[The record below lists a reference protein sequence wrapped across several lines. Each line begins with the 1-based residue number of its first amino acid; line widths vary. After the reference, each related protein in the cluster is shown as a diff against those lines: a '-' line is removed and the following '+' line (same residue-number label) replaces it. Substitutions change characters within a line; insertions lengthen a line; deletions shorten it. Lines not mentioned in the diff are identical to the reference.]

1 MLPRLLGAGL
11 QGMSSVSGA
20 IQKSVRTGS
29 QAIGA
34 LALSQ
39 TEPEVLATMAGGK
52 ALLSKLKRTPTVRS
66 PQLNTS
72 DEVEDF
78 SSPVTDG
85 NLEKAIEDMGKS
97 ITGRLSKMEDVLSDD
112 LFSINFT
119 TGIMSTALEEIAG
132 TVSMILG
139 SLPDLE
145 SRREKSRRN
154 RETSKFQNKNIKLL
168 TRISSG
174 SRGTTASG
182 GGSGMMSMLGLLP
195 LLGIL
200 GSVAAAIAP
209 IALPLIGVVSGLTA
223 LIAFLDSDLAD
234 DIRDSIANALFDPEE
249 ELNKLNKST
258 AEANKILLETQE
270 EAKDH
275 YNSLSKKDQAAVDKF
290 EKDSQEMSART
301 AGSKVM
307 STKTDMAIDSG
318 NAAVMEQ
325 QQIKVAGRDREMKVR
340 NDERYYDDSF
350 LGRLKSIANAAF
362 SLSPVGRGMDA
373 LTVAKNFFTGEDL
386 ATDTGAAALAF
397 ELGIG
402 PDADRL
408 AQSTLETGPGG
419 NSISPL
425 ADSTRGGSQ
434 QDQVDRLGESI
445 QQITTNNNTTIVNP
459 TEPKS
464 PTTDGPIGTP
474 TGRATPVY

>member
-209 IALPLIGVVSGLTA
+209 IAVPLVGAVAGITA
-223 LIAFLDSDLAD
+223 LIAFLKSDFAD
-234 DIRDSIANALFDPEE
+234 KITDAIANSIIDPEE
-249 ELNKLNKST
+249 ELAKLNENSKKFVGILTDMKDRQQEHYDSLSSEDRASVDQFKSDVVPVVAANNRTGTMTST
-258 AEANKILLETQE
+258 ARVDAASGTGNVAVLEQELIRAEGTAN
-270 EAKDH
+270 
-275 YNSLSKKDQAAVDKF
+275 AV
-290 EKDSQEMSART
+290 Q
-301 AGSKVM
+301 
-307 STKTDMAIDSG
+307 
-318 NAAVMEQ
+318 
-325 QQIKVAGRDREMKVR
+325 RDL
-340 NDERYYDDSF
+340 DTTTYDDSWWGTIKGLAL
-350 LGRLKSIANAAF
+350 LGL
-362 SLSPVGRGMDA
+362 DA
-373 LTVAKNFFTGEDL
+373 TTLG
-386 ATDTGAAALAF
+386 GASMISSAM
-397 ELGIG
+397 
-402 PDADRL
+402 
-408 AQSTLETGPGG
+408 GG
-419 NSISPL
+419 GTSVEI
-425 ADSTRGGSQ
+425 
-434 QDQVDRLGESI
+434 LGEQAKAGLGLQTKIGESELAGSMDRDSVESRREDAERAREAI

-459 TEPKS
+459 TEPAKPQADGIAGS
-464 PTTDGPIGTP
+464 PSGRFVPIQ
-474 TGRATPVY
+474 

>member
-1 MLPRLLGAGL
+1 MLPKLLGAGL
-11 QGMSSVSGA
+11 KGMGSVGGA

-39 TEPEVLATMAGGK
+39 TEPEVLAAMAGGK
-52 ALLSKLKRTPTVRS
+52 KLLSKINLTRRS
-66 PQLNTS
+66 PQAEPSSLEP
-72 DEVEDF
+72 EVMD
-78 SSPVTDG
+78 SAISMPTDSPLAG
-85 NLEKAIEDMGKS
+85 LQQAIEGVGES
-97 ITGRLSKMEDVLSDD
+97 ITNRLSSLETRLSDMAD
-112 LFSINFT
+112 DVFSLNFT
-119 TGIMSTALEEIAG
+119 TDIISTVLEEISTTASG
-132 TVSMILG
+132 ILG
-139 SLPDLE
+139 SMPDLE
-145 SRREKSRRN
+145 SRRESSRRRRTEKSRPA
-154 RETSKFQNKNIKLL
+154 L
-168 TRISSG
+168 TRAD
-174 SRGTTASG
+174 GTTASGG

-209 IALPLIGVVSGLTA
+209 IAVPLVGVVSGLTA
-223 LIAFLDSDLAD
+223 LIAFLNSDLAD

-258 AEANKILLETQE
+258 AAANKILLETQN

-275 YNSLSKKDQAAVDKF
+275 YNSLSKKDQTAVDEF
-290 EKDSQEMSART
+290 EKDSQKMSART
-301 AGSKVM
+301 AGSEVM
-307 STKTDMAIDSG
+307 STKTGMAIDSG

-340 NDERYYDDSF
+340 NDEIYYDDSF
-350 LGRLKSIANAAF
+350 SGRLKSIANAAF
-362 SLSPVGRGMDA
+362 SLTPLGRGMDA

-386 ATDTGAAALAF
+386 RTDTGAAALAF

-408 AQSTLETGPGG
+408 AQSTLETGAGG